1 VPAVKQEANEVK
13 MEIEQKV
20 LVDLR
25 GVVEK
30 WLRAVNLSA

>member
-13 MEIEQKV
+13 VEIEQKV